1 MQNDKILNYNAV
13 YNGVLQNTNYASRFT
28 SDVFKSA
35 LILGLASSG
44 EAAARLLLAE
54 NKAVQIVDE
63 QNTDEIQQRAEPLKK
78 LGAMA
83 VIGKAAM
90 PAGNFDLCIVSPG
103 VRPNSPV
110 LGEVLSR
117 GIPVLPEFELGW
129 ARAKC
134 PVIAVT
140 GSNGKSTL
148 VKLCVETLQKAGLKA
163 FAAGNYG
170 PPVSQ
175 VVLDHPEADWL
186 VIEVSSFQLETVRDF
201 HPDIAVL
208 LNVFPNHLDRHH
220 DLHNYTGI
228 KAQLFARMTSND
240 KAIVNEADLRVIN
253 ERLGGRLPLLSFG
266 LSAEADCFFRENSV
280 CTRASGQTVQ
290 FENTIFANEVLGLT
304 AAAACAVMDS
314 CGVSFSY
321 LERAARE
328 FQPLPHRMECIGIHN
343 GVRFVDDSKAT
354 NVAALVAALKMA
366 SGSVRLIA
374 GGLPKNESYEP
385 AGQLLAEKVRAVYLI
400 GKAAAEMAAAWQN
413 IVPCHLCGTLEKAV
427 AEAWRHAV
435 PGDTILLSPA
445 CASFDQFR
453 NFEERGRRFRQ
464 VFESLES

>member
-1 MQNDKILNYNAV
+1 MPNDAY
-13 YNGVLQNTNYASRFT
+13 Q
-28 SDVFKSA
+28 SA
-35 LILGLASSG
+35 LILGLAASG
-44 EAAARLLLAE
+44 EAAARLLLNEGTKVTVLDE
-54 NKAVQIVDE
+54 NK
-63 QNTDEIQQRAEPLKK
+63 TDDIQRRAECLEKQAAEVIV
-78 LGAMA
+78 GASKIPA
-83 VIGKAAM
+83 V
-90 PAGNFDLCIVSPG
+90 NFDLCIVSPG
-103 VRPNSPV
+103 VRPDSPV
-110 LGEVLSR
+110 LREVLSR

-129 ARAKC
+129 ARAKY

-148 VKLCVETLQKAGLKA
+148 VKLCVETLQQAGLKA

-208 LNVFPNHLDRHH
+208 LNVFPNHLDRHR
-220 DLHNYTGI
+220 DLRNYTGI
-228 KAQLFARMTSND
+228 KARLFARMTSGD
-240 KAIVNEADLRVIN
+240 KAIVNTADLRVIN
-253 ERLGGRLPLLSFG
+253 ERLGSRLPLLSFG
-266 LSAEADCFFRENSV
+266 LSAEADYFFRENSV
-280 CTRASGQTVQ
+280 CTRSSGQKPAIARPGVQ

-328 FQPLPHRMECIGIHN
+328 FQPLPHRMENIGIHN
-343 GVRFVDDSKAT
+343 GIRFVDDSKAT
-354 NVAALVAALKMA
+354 NVAALLAALKMA

-374 GGLPKNESYEP
+374 GGLPKNESYAP
-385 AGQLLAEKVRAVYLI
+385 AGQLLAGKVREVYLI
-400 GKAAAEMAAAWQN
+400 GQSAAEMAAAWQN
-413 IVPCHLCGTLEKAV
+413 IVPCHLCGTLEKAA
-427 AEAWRHAV
+427 AEAWRHSV

-453 NFEERGRRFRQ
+453 SFEERGRRFRQ
-464 VFESLES
+464 VFESLKS